1 MFVSFF
7 DAQSGPKE
15 IYTDNTFKYNP
26 NTGRFTVEFATI
38 GTVTGNLVGNVT
50 GAVTGNIFTSL
61 IDSAD
66 SSAITVTP
74 SAVFSSNVS
83 IENDLDIIGTIN
95 IGGEAHE
102 NIGHFLHPRPQTG
115 SNVDHYIPFLDTLQ
129 ERSAVQTDG
138 SFRYN
143 PATEILSVSNIVGTS
158 LSVPTIVTTDI
169 TAGTITSASLMV
181 LSSTLSTGTQRR
193 LVQVGSGL
201 VDGRFG
207 VVCNSYLGTNA
218 FVSFLQAHSTA
229 DVANMQFA
237 RYRGTT
243 DVPLTVVTGDDIAD
257 ITFSAH
263 NGTAA
268 LNAANITVKTEGTIV
283 AGASGVGAVPGRIE
297 IQTANV
303 AGTLTDALVINSKQQ
318 TTFGGSIKLAVYAD
332 AAARDDAITAPTAG
346 MMIFN
351 TTGTK
356 FQGYTGAA
364 WVDLN

>member
-1 MFVSFF
+1 
-7 DAQSGPKE
+7 
-15 IYTDNTFKYNP
+15 
-26 NTGRFTVEFATI
+26 
-38 GTVTGNLVGNVT
+38 
-50 GAVTGNIFTSL
+50 
-61 IDSAD
+61 
-66 SSAITVTP
+66 
-74 SAVFSSNVS
+74 
-83 IENDLDIIGTIN
+83 
-95 IGGEAHE
+95 
-102 NIGHFLHPRPQTG
+102 
-115 SNVDHYIPFLDTLQ
+115 
-129 ERSAVQTDG
+129 
-138 SFRYN
+138 
-143 PATEILSVSNIVGTS
+143 
-158 LSVPTIVTTDI
+158 
-169 TAGTITSASLMV
+169 MV